1 MAPPNNRLMMRVV
14 TVVNRFLFKLTD
26 GRIGGRFGKVDILL
40 LTTTGRKS
48 GRPRTVPLQYF
59 RDGEDLAVVGS
70 NAGDD
75 RHPAWWLNLQAH
87 PEAKVQIGAGNR
99 PVQARLATPEE
110 KARIWPEV
118 TAVYP
123 GYDEYQTRTSREIP
137 LVLLR
142 PL

>member
-1 MAPPNNRLMMRVV
+1 MAPPNNRVMMRAV
-14 TVVNRFLFKLTD
+14 TVINRFLFKLTN
-26 GRIGGRFGKVDILL
+26 GKVGGRFGKVKILL

-59 RDGEDLAVVGS
+59 EAGGDLALVGS

-75 RHPAWWLNLQAH
+75 RHPAWWLNLQAA
-87 PEAKVQIGAGNR
+87 PAAEVQIGAD
-99 PVQARLATPEE
+99 VKHVEARLATPEE
-110 KARIWPEV
+110 KIRIWPGII
-118 TAVYP
+118 AVYP

-142 PL
+142 PR